1 MKNEE
6 QKKKRPQVK
15 FGKPNLPFKIV
26 DIDKVEAIHP
36 RRIML
41 TDKQM
46 CKQLGIEKDLLKF
59 YLKTRALHPLGK
71 NEAAIFGGCCAED
84 IAAMSIVSR
93 LIQAHSLPAS
103 HAVDLS
109 SQLIH
114 ALLETSAPSRVVA
127 ILIES
132 NKDYQ
137 IEVRAGQGDLSV
149 PKKYRKYATIIDGT
163 LLRDRIDL
171 ALLDNRLKFPQA
183 KDCVVK
189 K

>member
-84 IAAMSIVSR
+84 IAAMSIVS
-93 LIQAHSLPAS
+93 
-103 HAVDLS
+103 
-109 SQLIH
+109 
-114 ALLETSAPSRVVA
+114 
-127 ILIES
+127 
-132 NKDYQ
+132 
-137 IEVRAGQGDLSV
+137 AGDFSTFQGGGD
-149 PKKYRKYATIIDGT
+149 PY
-163 LLRDRIDL
+163 
-171 ALLDNRLKFPQA
+171 
-183 KDCVVK
+183 
-189 K
+189 